1 MAVSSQCVSALSNA
15 LSSSFEVSPDRR
27 QFAQSLRLSMA
38 VVAVSSI
45 VSVQAERNE
54 GGADDAR
61 R

>member
-1 MAVSSQCVSALSNA
+1 
-15 LSSSFEVSPDRR
+15 
-27 QFAQSLRLSMA
+27 MA